1 MSAESGRDPAR
12 NTGLESF
19 SAVQQE
25 LDRCMKCGMCM
36 SVCPVYGAEKS
47 EGAVARGKIS
57 IAEAVLAGDLA
68 LDDQEVIDTLFDCL
82 VCKSCMQACPS
93 GVQFDRIM
101 LDLRAAIVQ
110 KNGLPWLKSAIF
122 AGLKSPRLMG
132 GAMKVGAL
140 LQGLVFRE
148 DLRLRAISPRS
159 PFAILGGFDEHCLLP
174 APATH
179 PLRDRVPRFIPA
191 PDCKMRV
198 AFFTGCSFHYFY
210 PQTGLD
216 LIEVLTENHVEVIVP
231 KEQQCCGTPALVH
244 GDVGTARTLAKSN
257 LDAMEVSG
265 AEYIVTGCG
274 SCGGAWQHE
283 FARVLGDDP
292 VYAPKVAHWAAR
304 TFDISTF
311 LTKVIEYRK
320 PLGQVDAVVTY
331 HDSCHLK
338 KSMKV
343 FREPRE
349 ILHAIPGVI
358 FQEMTRPDACCG
370 SGGSYG
376 LTHPETS
383 ASIAER
389 KATDAAATGASTIA
403 TGCPACMMQLLDS
416 THRFGSKQ
424 RVRHYISL
432 LADAYRAEKEPGDGD
447 AR

>member
-1 MSAESGRDPAR
+1 MPTESGHL
-12 NTGLESF
+12 TGLEGF
-19 SAVQQE
+19 AGLQQE

-36 SVCPVYGAEKS
+36 SVCPVYNAEKS
-47 EGAVARGKIS
+47 EGGVARGKIT
-57 IAEAVLAGDLA
+57 IAEAVIAGDLE
-68 LDDQEVIDTLFDCL
+68 LEDQEVIDTLFNCL

-93 GVQFDRIM
+93 GVRFDRIM

-110 KNGLPWLKSAIF
+110 KKGLPWLKAAIF
-122 AGLKSPRLMG
+122 AGLRSPKVLD

-159 PFAILGGFDEHCLLP
+159 PFAILGQHAGFDESRLFP
-174 APATH
+174 APTAN
-179 PLRDRVPRFIPA
+179 PLRDRVPRFNPA

-198 AFFTGCSFHYFY
+198 AFFTGCSFNYFY

-216 LIEVLTENHVEVIVP
+216 LIEVLAENHVETVVP

-244 GDVGTARTLAKSN
+244 GDVETARTLAKRN
-257 LDAMEVSG
+257 LDAMEQSG

-283 FARVLGDDP
+283 FARVLGDDA
-292 VYAPKVAHWAAR
+292 VYGPKVAYWSAR

-320 PLGQVDAVVTY
+320 PVGQVDAVVTY

-349 ILHAIPGVI
+349 ILRDIPGVI
-358 FQEMTRPDACCG
+358 FKEMARPDACCG

-376 LTHPETS
+376 LTHSETS
-383 ASIAER
+383 ASISER
-389 KATDAAATGASTIA
+389 KATDAAGTGASTIA

-432 LADAYRAEKEPGDGD
+432 LAEAYRAEKEPHAD
-447 AR
+447 AI